1 MTNVVSLTEAVDMLF
16 YGKCNVLTAATAAG
30 VEIEVLKRLLLE
42 RVRSKAEMAPL
53 QLSLPII

>member
-1 MTNVVSLTEAVDMLF
+1 MTDTIPIKEAVDRL
-16 YGKCNVLTAATAAG
+16 YHGRCNVLTAATAAG

-42 RVRSKAEMAPL
+42 RVRSKGEMAPL